1 LEKRDGKIVAVLEIK
16 ERWSLI
22 PAFELLHGGR
32 ATWFLAGLS
41 EHNLLGRYLQL
52 DAVYEFFD
60 GQHGG
65 HVIYK
70 DPRFLDQRLEL
81 RAHAAR
87 AMRPRPDYVVQRA
100 IVQVGIH
107 KLIRDDTI
115 RYGAT
120 VRAYDDGFLQPIAE
134 GSFNPNLPGHMQT
147 IGIEPS
153 IRFGRVD
160 TKRIQYDG
168 LTFEA
173 RPHLH
178 DTFRGGSHPFGGI
191 FTEILAFKAIWR
203 FTLALRLRGVMQ
215 TKTVEA
221 QFDHWI
227 GGLDLIRGYRDNYRR
242 ANVYGLA
249 NVELRFVAFDTDL
262 LACEVAAFADFHAS
276 RAPDGQRSG
285 TFSLGPGLRFFI
297 PRLVDSELRID
308 FPFALIDGRFKNDLS
323 IGTEP
328 FF

>member
-1 LEKRDGKIVAVLEIK
+1 VLDIR

-22 PAFELLHGGR
+22 PAFELQHGGR

-41 EHNLLGRYLQL
+41 EHNLLGRYVQL
-52 DAVYEFFD
+52 DTVYEYFD

-70 DPRFLDQRLEL
+70 DPRFLDQRIEL
-81 RAHAAR
+81 RVHGAR
-87 AMRPRPDYVVQRA
+87 AMRPRPEFVVQRA
-100 IVQVGIH
+100 ILHVGMH
-107 KLIRDDTI
+107 KLVRDDTI
-115 RYGAT
+115 RYGASI
-120 VRAYDDGFLQPIAE
+120 RAFDDGFLQPIEE
-134 GSFNPNLPGHMQT
+134 GAFNPNLPPHMQT

-153 IRFGRVD
+153 IRFGRID
-160 TKRIQYDG
+160 SKRIQYDG

-178 DTFRGGSHPFGGI
+178 NTFHDGSHPFGGLQ
-191 FTEILAFKAIWR
+191 TEVLAFKALWR
-203 FTLALRLRGVMQ
+203 FTFALRLRSVLQ
-215 TKTVEA
+215 TKTVGT
-221 QFDHWI
+221 QLDHWI

-249 NVELRFVAFDTDL
+249 NAEVRFVAFDFDL
-262 LACEVAAFADFHAS
+262 LACELAVFSDLHAS

-285 TFSLGPGLRFFI
+285 TFSVGPGIRFFI
-297 PRLVDSELRID
+297 PKLVDSELRID
-308 FPFALIDGRFKNDLS
+308 FPFALINGRLQGDIS